1 MHGSK
6 LSNPVNAVTFSDLL
20 SYLDAIQASLDKAV
34 LDEDFDV
41 ADRVNEEFF
50 DCLFALREMATNPD
64 TMGLAQ
70 FRQIKARHA
79 DAQDA
84 LAKIFR
90 TTRGKS
96 RKVQAA
102 VSAYSRV

>member
-6 LSNPVNAVTFSDLL
+6 LSNPVNARTFSDLL
-20 SYLDAIQASLDKAV
+20 SYLDAIQAALDKAV
-34 LDEDFDV
+34 LDGDFDV
-41 ADRVNEEFF
+41 VDRLNEKFSG
-50 DCLFALREMATNPD
+50 CLSTLRETAIVPD
-64 TMGLAQ
+64 VTELAQ

-84 LAKIFR
+84 LAKILQA
-90 TTRGKS
+90 TRGRS

-102 VSAYSRV
+102 ISAYSRV